1 MELRAVP
8 AGANAYH
15 HRGSENLVRLLDG
28 SSLASTLTDAPFKVD
43 PTDAATTTLPMH
55 FLEGLYARV
64 AVPDATVA
72 PADLCIGTHCINI
85 AWICKVELALKA
97 NGTSET

>member
-1 MELRAVP
+1 MAAPIMELRAVP

-28 SSLASTLTDAPFKVD
+28 SSLVKTLTDAPFRAD
-43 PTDAATTTLPMH
+43 PTDATTTTLPMH

-64 AVPDATVA
+64 A
-72 PADLCIGTHCINI
+72 G
-85 AWICKVELALKA
+85 
-97 NGTSET
+97 